1 MAQLFGFGGTQDFY
15 ASTPD
20 EISKEIGLIYY
31 RSQHGD
37 IYPQGVD
44 KCISIC
50 DDAKANGK
58 KVKIHAEK
66 TFPKYTWTFSSMNK

>member
-50 DDAKANGK
+50 DDA
-58 KVKIHAEK
+58 EK